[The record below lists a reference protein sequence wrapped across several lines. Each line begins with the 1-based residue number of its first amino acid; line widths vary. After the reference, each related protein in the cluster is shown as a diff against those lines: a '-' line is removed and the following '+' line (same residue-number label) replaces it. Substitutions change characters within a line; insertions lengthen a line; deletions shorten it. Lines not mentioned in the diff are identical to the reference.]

1 MKLVERRTFENAV
14 AAKLVEWEQTR
25 QELQRLL
32 GQSEPTVRD
41 QIQYRIEKLDA
52 KHRAAVSKMK
62 ELDLPLEEPD

>member
-52 KHRAAVSKMK
+52 KHRAAVSRMK
-62 ELDLPLEEPD
+62 ELDLQLGKPN